1 VVTGAARG
9 LGAEIAAQVAGAGC
23 RICRGA
29 RANRDRARVLDVTD
43 PDACRALA
51 REVRPH
57 VWVNNAGVLGPGD
70 AATQP
75 DEVLERVVA
84 VNVLGVM
91 HGTRAAVEVMRER
104 DGGRGEGHVITV
116 GSLASWVPVPG
127 ETVYGATKA
136 AALSFTLGL
145 LGELRAAGASGVR
158 LSVLCPDGM
167 LTPMITETLHE
178 DAVALSFS
186 GTRLVTV
193 QEVAARAVRLL
204 ERPRPIASVPRWRG
218 LVLVRAR
225 LVPRACRSSPR
236 WQASRP
242 MCARR
247 CDGAGSA
254 ATPSAATSAWGP
266 LTGGAGVQP
275 GRRLRGGDSRAGGAR
290 RPQTAAATAVGLKSR
305 YRRRIGHGGRREVLL
320 LLLVHRSP
328 WPRAGAS
335 PSLPTVAGAA
345 PATPGVLAR
354 SPEAGEG
361 AKVRQRS
368 GVART
373 RTTQRPDQHQAV

>member
-1 VVTGAARG
+1 MVTGAARG
-9 LGAEIAAQVAGAGC
+9 LGAEIAAQLRDAGYRVVAADVIAPSDDDAVGAPGIE
-23 RICRGA
+23 R
-29 RANRDRARVLDVTD
+29 RVLDVTD

-51 REVRPH
+51 LEVRPH

-75 DEVLERVVA
+75 DAVVARVVA

-104 DGGRGEGHVITV
+104 DGGRGEGHVITI

-145 LGELRAAGASGVR
+145 LGELRAAGVTGVR

-167 LTPMITETLHE
+167 LTPMITETLHD

-193 QEVAARAVRLL
+193 QEVAGRAMRLL

-218 LVLVRAR
+218 AQVRVFGAVPDLVLRALPVFTAMGRAQQRKVRAR
-225 LVPRACRSSPR
+225 LGA
-236 WQASRP
+236 QAQP
-242 MCARR
+242 
-247 CDGAGSA
+247 A
-254 ATPSAATSAWGP
+254 ATPSAAP
-266 LTGGAGVQP
+266 
-275 GRRLRGGDSRAGGAR
+275 
-290 RPQTAAATAVGLKSR
+290 
-305 YRRRIGHGGRREVLL
+305 
-320 LLLVHRSP
+320 
-328 WPRAGAS
+328 AGAS
-335 PSLPTVAGAA
+335 AAGVPADGAGRPS
-345 PATPGVLAR
+345 ATA
-354 SPEAGEG
+354 
-361 AKVRQRS
+361 
-368 GVART
+368 
-373 RTTQRPDQHQAV
+373 